1 MEQKEL
7 QPNSGKLRL
16 HEDVELPID
25 GLPKFVQDYIDEVVR
40 VYHCPR
46 EFPTVAVFSVIAS
59 AVGKRV
65 KVTDKKYTNPLMLW
79 FVNVAISGSNKTQPV
94 KEVLK
99 PLREINRKN
108 YSDFEA
114 EYSKWKAD
122 KERDEEDMPL
132 FNQLLV
138 GDCTEE
144 ARI

>member
-1 MEQKEL
+1 MDQIEL

-79 FVNVAISGSNKTQPV
+79 CVNVAI
-94 KEVLK
+94 
-99 PLREINRKN
+99 
-108 YSDFEA
+108 
-114 EYSKWKAD
+114 
-122 KERDEEDMPL
+122 
-132 FNQLLV
+132 
-138 GDCTEE
+138 
-144 ARI
+144 